1 VRSRKAFTI
10 DLAVHLIGLAEQG
23 RGDIADDQPGI
34 GVVQNIADRYS
45 SRDSVFAA
53 AGNRQRRGR
62 RRLPLL
68 VATQGPNA
76 A

>member
-1 VRSRKAFTI
+1 MRSRKAFTI
-10 DLAVHLIGLAEQG
+10 DLAVHPIGLAEQG

-53 AGNRQRRGR
+53 G
-62 RRLPLL
+62 L
-68 VATQGPNA
+68 
-76 A
+76 

>member
-23 RGDIADDQPGI
+23 RGDIADDQPEI

-53 AGNRQRRGR
+53 G
-62 RRLPLL
+62 L
-68 VATQGPNA
+68 
-76 A
+76 